1 MIKCPACGKPITY
14 STMSFKVS
22 SGFLSEDG
30 TFQEDITLHL
40 HADCANDYLYN
51 PFAKIELK
59 LKDGEL

>member
-1 MIKCPACGKPITY
+1 
-14 STMSFKVS
+14 MSFKVS
-22 SGFLSEDG
+22 SGFLTEDG